1 MCVLLQSFISCQ
13 EELVEISV
21 TNMSKDTLFVTIRE
35 TTAEGYPGGLDS
47 FEGWRSKYE
56 WNKIAPD
63 SSSVVY
69 CMYLDDKE
77 SVNWKVWIISK
88 WLMKGLSI
96 EKVIDENLLD
106 SVKTYNHTYSYQDL
120 RSMNFLIEV
129 DESFWE

>member
-1 MCVLLQSFISCQ
+1 
-13 EELVEISV
+13 
-21 TNMSKDTLFVTIRE
+21 MSAPLSLWLNINSADT
-35 TTAEGYPGGLDS
+35 
-47 FEGWRSKYE
+47 
-56 WNKIAPD
+56 
-63 SSSVVY
+63 
-69 CMYLDDKE
+69 
-77 SVNWKVWIISK
+77 NWKVWIISK